1 MKQNRGPR
9 DAKESNFRTW
19 RGIHRLQVV
28 SPLVEYRGQRMQNK
42 WMCKHNIQCMTAS
55 IAYEQRVA
63 KPQNVSSVGVRRQA
77 KKETAVVSY
86 NISAPLTGPD
96 NNHCSPSFCL
106 SSDAWATCN
115 FWLHISSSHTHDCP
129 LVLHSSLCSSPPIFK
144 QERDSSHS
152 SVYT

>member
-1 MKQNRGPR
+1 
-9 DAKESNFRTW
+9 
-19 RGIHRLQVV
+19 
-28 SPLVEYRGQRMQNK
+28 
-42 WMCKHNIQCMTAS
+42 MCKHDIQCMTAS

-63 KPQNVSSVGVRRQA
+63 KPQIVSSVGVRRQA

-144 QERDSSHS
+144 QERDSSQS
-152 SVYT
+152 SVYVQFAYNLLQMYYPECHSHWLTKYFLTSMIISFCY